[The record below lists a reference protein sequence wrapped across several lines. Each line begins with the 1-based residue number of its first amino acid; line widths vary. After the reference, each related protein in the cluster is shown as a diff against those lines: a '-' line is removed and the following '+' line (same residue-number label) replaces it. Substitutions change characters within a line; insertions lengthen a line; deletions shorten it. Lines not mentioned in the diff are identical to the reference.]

1 MSTKKKYWHTIIG
14 YNFRMTDLQAAVGL
28 AQLENF
34 KNIINKKI
42 KIANIYKNELKQIQE
57 NILFVEDDRRE
68 INSYW
73 LVNFVLKKV
82 NKSFFI
88 KDLEKKGIEIRSFF
102 YSLDKM
108 PPYKNFKKNLIK
120 NSYYFENNGLCLPSY
135 LSLTNKDI
143 KFISSEIIKTIKKFN
158 EKVL

>member
-82 NKSFFI
+82 
-88 KDLEKKGIEIRSFF
+88 KK
-102 YSLDKM
+102 
-108 PPYKNFKKNLIK
+108 
-120 NSYYFENNGLCLPSY
+120 
-135 LSLTNKDI
+135 
-143 KFISSEIIKTIKKFN
+143 
-158 EKVL
+158 